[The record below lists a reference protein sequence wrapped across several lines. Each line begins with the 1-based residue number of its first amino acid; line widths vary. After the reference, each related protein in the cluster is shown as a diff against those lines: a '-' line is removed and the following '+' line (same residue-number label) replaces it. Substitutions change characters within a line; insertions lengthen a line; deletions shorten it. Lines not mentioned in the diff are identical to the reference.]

1 MSTLADCQIV
11 MACAHSTPESRAR
24 VAMLERAGAHV
35 RSCGLAQDLWSTLSE
50 GPVDAI
56 LVQLD
61 QPDPASL
68 AIFDQLRSDARTRG
82 ALRVLL
88 TANVSLASAR
98 CAIALSTT
106 LAEHCLVKQL
116 SDLLVPLHRVRELEQ
131 QERAL
136 RDQLRREAGH
146 AAHLTRE
153 LAELG
158 HESRSNLSAI
168 LGLACNL
175 RDELTGPL
183 SRDQRTHVEGIIEA
197 VERTTNLLQRARTPP
212 SAPAHEREPAST
224 PARVQR
230 LLIPLARLTEEV
242 VSLFG
247 AVAARKRQ
255 TVRCELDQSV
265 RVWGEPLKL
274 KQVVTNLLVN
284 AIKYTPEGGH
294 VTMRVFWSASGASDS
309 ILARRSAVVEV
320 EDTGPGI
327 APEHRTQVFMRGF
340 RVGAVPGVEGE
351 GIGLSVVEEIVTQHG
366 GSVSVSG
373 EVGQGSVFTVRLPQ
387 DRRQRGRSGPL
398 SEQ

>member
-1 MSTLADCQIV
+1 MTTLLDCQIV
-11 MACAHSTPESRAR
+11 MACAQVTPETRAR
-24 VAMLERAGAHV
+24 AALLERAGAHV

-61 QPDPASL
+61 QPDPAAL
-68 AIFDQLRSDARTRG
+68 AIFDQLRNDARTRG

-98 CAIALSTT
+98 CAVALSTS

-116 SDLLVPLHRVRELEQ
+116 SDLLVPLVRVRESEQ

-136 RDQLRREAGH
+136 RDQLRRESGH
-146 AAHLTRE
+146 AEHLTRE
-153 LAELG
+153 LAELA

-183 SRDQRTHVEGIIEA
+183 TGDQRTHVLGIIEA
-197 VERTTNLLQRARTPP
+197 VERTTNLLHRARMP
-212 SAPAHEREPAST
+212 STPAHEQRPSS
-224 PARVQR
+224 PARGAQR

-242 VSLFG
+242 AALFG
-247 AVAARKRQ
+247 ALATRKHQ
-255 TVRCELDQSV
+255 QVRCELDPSV

-284 AIKYTPEGGH
+284 AIKYTPEGGQ
-294 VTMRVFWSASGASDS
+294 VTLRVYWSAGGTTDS
-309 ILARRSAVVEV
+309 ILARRSAVIEV
-320 EDTGPGI
+320 ADTGPGI
-327 APEHRTQVFMRGF
+327 APEHRAQVFVRGF

-351 GIGLSVVEEIVTQHG
+351 GIGLSVVDEIVTQHG
-366 GSVSVSG
+366 GSVSVGG
-373 EVGQGSVFTVRLPQ
+373 EVGRGSVFTVRLPQ

-398 SEQ
+398 TEP